1 MNETEILTPIFKA
14 LHGDN
19 GWGVAVLSWIGTA
32 RVVFK
37 LFSSRVEDLITAL
50 AKWLTVN
57 KDQAGIDKV
66 NSLLST
72 PAWRVFAFLA
82 DYVASIKLPL
92 KL

>member
-1 MNETEILTPIFKA
+1 MNETELLTPILKA

-19 GWGVAVLSWIGTA
+19 GWGVAVLSWIGTS
-32 RVVFK
+32 RLVFK
-37 LFSSRVEDLITAL
+37 LISTKVEELINAL
-50 AKWLTVN
+50 AKWLTAN

-82 DYVASIKLPL
+82 DYIASIKLPL

>member
-1 MNETEILTPIFKA
+1 MNDIDVFGPIFKA

-37 LFSSRVEDLITAL
+37 LVSSRVEDLIGAL
-50 AKWLTVN
+50 GKWLISN

-82 DYVASIKLPL
+82 DYIASIKLPL